1 MSAYVTA
8 AFAFVSASAAVA
20 TLLIMLH
27 ANRRS
32 DRDSARDEALALAEL
47 RGQMLIDLR
56 ADYELRTRRLE
67 VAVAELA
74 ERLDAARGQERRKS
88 RSLRSASATRPSSPT
103 QTSQS

>member
-8 AFAFVSASAAVA
+8 AIAFVSASAAVA

-74 ERLDAARGQERRKS
+74 ERLDAVYGHESSTRSSRR
-88 RSLRSASATRPSSPT
+88 A
-103 QTSQS
+103 

>member
-8 AFAFVSASAAVA
+8 AIAFVSASAAVA

-47 RGQMLIDLR
+47 RGQMLIDVR
-56 ADYELRTRRLE
+56 TDHELRLRRLE
-67 VAVAELA
+67 AAVAEFA
-74 ERLDAARGQERRKS
+74 TSGCPADPTAAP
-88 RSLRSASATRPSSPT
+88 RPSSRTP
-103 QTSQS
+103 SRAGS